1 MRIKPCKNGIRFSVL
16 IQPRASKNEVTG
28 IQNDALKIRISAPPV
43 EDLANKLCIRFF
55 AKWLDVSPSEVNIIQ
70 GLNSKNKIIEV
81 MSLTEEQFLQI
92 LKNRNLVPKKI
103 P

>member
-55 AKWLDVSPSEVNIIQ
+55 AKCLDVSPSEVNIIQ